1 MLPEDTNAVDVRIL
15 HEITIRHQSS
25 DDLLLLRGAKGEEAR
40 DQASCLQIRG
50 EILFLIR
57 TTYRYMTCMCATGK
71 GTTPN
76 DSVWHLVLKNL
87 KEKLLLLLLSFVSRR
102 AM

>member
-1 MLPEDTNAVDVRIL
+1 MLPEDTNAKMDVRIL

-50 EILFLIR
+50 EILFLILYIPVHDMYVCHR
-57 TTYRYMTCMCATGK
+57 QR
-71 GTTPN
+71 
-76 DSVWHLVLKNL
+76 DSPQ
-87 KEKLLLLLLSFVSRR
+87 
-102 AM
+102 

>member
-1 MLPEDTNAVDVRIL
+1 MLPEDTNAKMDVRIL

-50 EILFLIR
+50 EILFLIL
-57 TTYRYMTCMCATGK
+57 TCMCDTGK
-71 GTTPN
+71 GTAPN
-76 DSVWHLVLKNL
+76 DSVWHLVLKFL
-87 KEKLLLLLLSFVSRR
+87 KEITSSSSSS
-102 AM
+102 